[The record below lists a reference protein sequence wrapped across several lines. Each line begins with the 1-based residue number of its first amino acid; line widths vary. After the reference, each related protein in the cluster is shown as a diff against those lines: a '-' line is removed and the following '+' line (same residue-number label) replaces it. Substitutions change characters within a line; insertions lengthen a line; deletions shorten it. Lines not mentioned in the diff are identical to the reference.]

1 MDDLI
6 IDNEIRER
14 GTSTIDRYTHISND
28 LYITV
33 RDDCIPNLSN

>member
-14 GTSTIDRYTHISND
+14 GTSAIDGATHFSNY